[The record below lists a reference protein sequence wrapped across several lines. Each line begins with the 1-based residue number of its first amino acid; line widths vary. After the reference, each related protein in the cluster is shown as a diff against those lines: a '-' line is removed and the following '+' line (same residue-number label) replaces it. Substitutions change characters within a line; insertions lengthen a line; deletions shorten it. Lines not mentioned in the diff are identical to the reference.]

1 MHRGA
6 NVEKVGLIVRGREGL
21 RIDLDAR
28 PGAKFIIPR
37 RVVERLLGE
46 EDRVRVYEVSR
57 GMDTDVVEGVGAAY
71 LTGPKKEWVE
81 VDIPGGV
88 PLLTRLYACRWEVVS
103 VDAGLRSAAEV
114 YSHRPPHSAPPVKKI
129 YRVKWSVGGFG
140 ALVRRA
146 AQHEGREAGLPG
158 RTDRASEKM
167 VTCPRCGT
175 RHPYASIGN
184 LCTACV
190 EARARA
196 EEYGDAL
203 AAGYRMDRRGAWH
216 RIEQAREE
224 RGVFG
229 EDGGRD

>member
-1 MHRGA
+1 
-6 NVEKVGLIVRGREGL
+6 VEKVGLIVRGREGL

-28 PGAKFIIPR
+28 PGAKFIILR

-114 YSHRPPHSAPPVKKI
+114 YSHRPSHSAPPVKKI
-129 YRVKWSVGGFG
+129 YRVKWSVGG
-140 ALVRRA
+140 A
-146 AQHEGREAGLPG
+146 ARIAARSEDEAQRIATNSSLATLIEVCRGGKP
-158 RTDRASEKM
+158 DYFE
-167 VTCPRCGT
+167 
-175 RHPYASIGN
+175 IGD
-184 LCTACV
+184 
-190 EARARA
+190 A
-196 EEYGDAL
+196 EE
-203 AAGYRMDRRGAWH
+203 
-216 RIEQAREE
+216 EE
-224 RGVFG
+224 AP
-229 EDGGRD
+229 E

>member
-1 MHRGA
+1 M
-6 NVEKVGLIVRGREGL
+6 EKVGLIVRGREGL

-28 PGAKFIIPR
+28 PGAKFIISR

-146 AQHEGREAGLPG
+146 AQHAEDERGLPG
-158 RTDRASEKM
+158 RADRLAVSGREYYQ
-167 VTCPRCGT
+167 RCALRRTGEC
-175 RHPYASIGN
+175 GN
-184 LCTACV
+184 LPASWSAEDRDIWISGCGRRDYCAA
-190 EARARA
+190 ARAVV
-196 EEYGDAL
+196 G
-203 AAGYRMDRRGAWH
+203 RR
-216 RIEQAREE
+216 R
-224 RGVFG
+224 
-229 EDGGRD
+229 